1 MKIPRG
7 GVLLEKFSRK
17 KILKLAEKRNVEFIR
32 LQFVDILGIIKN
44 VAITIEQLP
53 DALDGKIMFDGS
65 SIEGYTRVHE
75 SDMYL
80 KPDYDTFAIFPWATN
95 GSCTARLM
103 CDIYLP
109 DGEAFIG
116 CPRGTLHRAV
126 AEAEA
131 MGYQMYAGS
140 EPEFFLFE
148 KDEDGNPTT
157 CNHDKGGYFDLSPI
171 DLGGDARRDTVLA
184 LKKMGFEVEA
194 AHHEVAPGQH
204 EIDFKYTPVLR
215 TADNIATFKFVTKI
229 IALEH
234 NLHATFMPKP
244 ISGESGS
251 GMHVHQSLYKNGKN
265 AFYDPSDQYGLSEI
279 AYYYI
284 GGLLKH
290 APETTAILNPTIN
303 SYKRLVPGY
312 EAPVYISWST
322 QNRSALVR
330 VPSARGDGTRLELRN
345 PDPAANPYLANAVM
359 LKAGLDG
366 IKNKID
372 PGQQTTEN
380 IYEMSYQERKARKI
394 TSLPSTMEEALEQLQ
409 KSEFMKEALGE
420 HIFHHLVEAKKIEW
434 SIYKKQVHKWEIDQ
448 YLATY

>member
-1 MKIPRG
+1 MK
-7 GVLLEKFSRK
+7 KFSRE
-17 KILKLAEKRNVEFIR
+17 KILKIAEEKNVEFIR

-53 DALDGKIMFDGS
+53 EALDGKIMFDGS
-65 SIEGYTRVHE
+65 SIEGYTRIHE

-80 KPDYDTFAIFPWATN
+80 KPDYDTFTIFPWEN
-95 GSCTARLM
+95 RGSCTARMM

-109 DGEAFIG
+109 NGEPFVG
-116 CPRGTLHRAV
+116 CPRGTLKRAM
-126 AEAEA
+126 AEAEE
-131 MGYQMYAGS
+131 MGYEMFAGP

-148 KDEDGNPTT
+148 KDKDGNPTT
-157 CNHDKGGYFDLSPI
+157 NTHDRGGYFDLAPV
-171 DLGGDARRDTVLA
+171 DLGGEARRDTVLA

-204 EIDFKYTPVLR
+204 EIDFKYTPALR

-229 IALEH
+229 IAMQH

-244 ISGESGS
+244 IYGESGS
-251 GMHVHQSLYKNGKN
+251 GMHVHQSLYKDGKN
-265 AFYDPSDQYGLSEI
+265 AFYDPEDEHGLSEI

-290 APETTAILNPTIN
+290 AKETTAILNPTIN

-330 VPSARGDGTRLELRN
+330 VPSSRGIGTRLEVRS
-345 PDPAANPYLANAVM
+345 PDPSSNPYLAMAVM
-359 LKAGLDG
+359 FKAGLDG
-366 IKNKID
+366 IKNKIK
-372 PGQQTTEN
+372 PEEQETEN
-380 IYEMSYQERKARKI
+380 IFEMSSKKLSKKGI
-394 TSLPSTMEEALEQLQ
+394 DTLPRNIMEAIDELKKDEVIRGV
-409 KSEFMKEALGE
+409 LGE
-420 HIFHHLVEAKKIEW
+420 HAFQHFVEAKKIEW
-434 SIYKKQVHKWEIDQ
+434 EEYRTRVHQWELDR
-448 YLATY
+448 YLNN

>member
-1 MKIPRG
+1 MSKLSKDDILRMAE
-7 GVLLEKFSRK
+7 EK
-17 KILKLAEKRNVEFIR
+17 EVEFIR

-53 DALDGKIMFDGS
+53 EALDGKIMFDGS
-65 SIEGYTRVHE
+65 SIEGFTRIHE

-80 KPDYDTFAIFPWATN
+80 KPDYDTFVVFPWETS
-95 GSCTARLM
+95 GGHTARMM
-103 CDIYLP
+103 CDIYTP
-109 DGEAFIG
+109 QGEPFVG
-116 CPRGTLHRAV
+116 CPRSTLKKV
-126 AEAEA
+126 MAEAEE
-131 MGYQMYAGS
+131 MGYEMFAGP

-148 KDEDGNPTT
+148 KDKEGNPTT
-157 CNHDKGGYFDLSPI
+157 KTHDKGGYFDLSPV

-204 EIDFKYTPVLR
+204 EIDFKYTDVLR

-229 IALEH
+229 IAMQH
-234 NLHATFMPKP
+234 GLHATFMPKP
-244 ISGESGS
+244 IYGESGS
-251 GMHVHQSLYKNGKN
+251 GMHVHQSLYRNGEN
-265 AFYDPSDQYGLSEI
+265 AFYDAEDEFGLSEI

-290 APETTAILNPTIN
+290 AKATAAILNPTIN

-330 VPSARGDGTRLELRN
+330 VPSARGNATRLELRN
-345 PDPAANPYLANAVM
+345 PDPAANPYLATAVM

-372 PGQQTTEN
+372 PGEQTTDN
-380 IYEMSYQERKARKI
+380 IYEMSYQQRKSRGI
-394 TSLPSTMEEALEQLQ
+394 TSLPSTIMEAVGYL
-409 KSEFMKEALGE
+409 KEDELIRETLGE
-420 HIFHHLVEAKKIEW
+420 HIFNHIIEAKKIEW
-434 SIYKKQVHKWEIDQ
+434 SVYKKQVHAWEIDQ
-448 YLATY
+448 YLTTY

>member
-1 MKIPRG
+1 MSKLSKDDILRMAE
-7 GVLLEKFSRK
+7 EK
-17 KILKLAEKRNVEFIR
+17 EVEFIR

-53 DALDGKIMFDGS
+53 EALDGKIMFDGS
-65 SIEGYTRVHE
+65 SIEGFTRIHE

-80 KPDYDTFAIFPWATN
+80 KPDYDTFVVFPWETS
-95 GSCTARLM
+95 GGHTARMM
-103 CDIYLP
+103 CDIYTP
-109 DGEAFIG
+109 QGEPFVG
-116 CPRGTLHRAV
+116 CPRSTLKKV
-126 AEAEA
+126 MAEAEE
-131 MGYQMYAGS
+131 MGYEMFAGP

-148 KDEDGNPTT
+148 KDKEGNPTT
-157 CNHDKGGYFDLSPI
+157 KTHDKGGYFDLSPV

-204 EIDFKYTPVLR
+204 EIDFKYTDVLR

-229 IALEH
+229 IAMQH
-234 NLHATFMPKP
+234 GLHATFMPKP
-244 ISGESGS
+244 IYGESGS
-251 GMHVHQSLYKNGKN
+251 GMHVHQSLYRNGEN
-265 AFYDPSDQYGLSEI
+265 AFYDAEDKFGLSEI

-290 APETTAILNPTIN
+290 AKATAAILNPTIN

-330 VPSARGDGTRLELRN
+330 VPSARGNATRLELRN
-345 PDPAANPYLANAVM
+345 PDPAANPYLATAVM

-372 PGQQTTEN
+372 PGEQTTDN
-380 IYEMSYQERKARKI
+380 IYEMSYQQRKSRGI
-394 TSLPSTMEEALEQLQ
+394 TSLPSTIMEAVGYL
-409 KSEFMKEALGE
+409 KEDELIKETLGE
-420 HIFHHLVEAKKIEW
+420 HIFNHIIEAKKIEW
-434 SIYKKQVHKWEIDQ
+434 SVYKKQVHAWEIDQ
-448 YLATY
+448 YLTTY

>member
-1 MKIPRG
+1 
-7 GVLLEKFSRK
+7 VEKYSRE
-17 KILKLAEKRNVEFIR
+17 KILQLADEKNVEFIR

-53 DALDGKIMFDGS
+53 EALDGKIMFDGS
-65 SIEGYTRVHE
+65 SIEGYTRIHE

-80 KPDYDTFAIFPWATN
+80 KPDYDTFAIFPWETS
-95 GSCTARLM
+95 GGCTARMM

-109 DGEAFIG
+109 NGEPFVG
-116 CPRGTLHRAV
+116 CPRGTLKRAI
-126 AEAEA
+126 AEAKEI
-131 MGYQMYAGS
+131 GYDMFAGP

-148 KDEDGNPTT
+148 KDKDGDPTT
-157 CNHDKGGYFDLSPI
+157 NTHDKGGYFDLSPV
-171 DLGGDARRDTVLA
+171 DLGGEARRDTVLA

-204 EIDFKYTPVLR
+204 EIDFKYTPALR

-229 IALEH
+229 IALQH

-244 ISGESGS
+244 IYGESGS
-251 GMHVHQSLYKNGKN
+251 GMHVHQSLYKDGKN
-265 AFYDPSDQYGLSEI
+265 AFYDPNDEFGLSEI

-290 APETTAILNPTIN
+290 AKETTAILNPTIN

-330 VPSARGDGTRLELRN
+330 VPSARGNGTRLELRN
-345 PDPAANPYLANAVM
+345 PDPAANPYLATAVM
-359 LKAGLDG
+359 LRAGLDG

-372 PGQQTTEN
+372 PGEQTTDN
-380 IYEMSYQERKARKI
+380 IYEMNYKERKSRGM
-394 TSLPSTMEEALEQLQ
+394 TSLPASMEEALKYFQES
-409 KSEFMKEALGE
+409 KFMRESLGK
-420 HIFHHLVEAKKIEW
+420 HIFNHLVKAKRIEW
-434 SIYKKQVHKWEIDQ
+434 SIYKKQVHNWEIDQ
-448 YLATY
+448 YLSTY

>member
-1 MKIPRG
+1 MSKLSKEDILRMAE
-7 GVLLEKFSRK
+7 EK
-17 KILKLAEKRNVEFIR
+17 EVEFIR

-53 DALDGKIMFDGS
+53 EALDGKIMFDGS
-65 SIEGYTRVHE
+65 SIEGFTRIHE

-80 KPDYDTFAIFPWATN
+80 KPDYDTFVVFPWETS
-95 GSCTARLM
+95 GGHTARMM
-103 CDIYLP
+103 CDIYTP
-109 DGEAFIG
+109 DGEPFVG
-116 CPRGTLHRAV
+116 CPRNTLKRV
-126 AEAEA
+126 MAEAKE
-131 MGYQMYAGS
+131 MGYEMFAGP

-148 KDEDGNPTT
+148 KDKDGNPTT
-157 CNHDKGGYFDLSPI
+157 KTHDKGGYFDLSPV

-204 EIDFKYTPVLR
+204 EIDFKYTDVLR

-229 IALEH
+229 IAMQH
-234 NLHATFMPKP
+234 GLHATFMPKP
-244 ISGESGS
+244 IYGESGS
-251 GMHVHQSLYKNGKN
+251 GMHVHQSLYKNGEN
-265 AFYDPSDQYGLSEI
+265 AFYDSEDEFGLSEI

-290 APETTAILNPTIN
+290 AKATAAILNPTIN

-330 VPSARGDGTRLELRN
+330 VPSARGNATRLELRN
-345 PDPAANPYLANAVM
+345 PDPAANPYLATAVM

-372 PGQQTTEN
+372 PGEQTTDN
-380 IYEMSYQERKARKI
+380 IYEMSYQQRKSRGI
-394 TSLPSTMEEALEQLQ
+394 TSLPTTIMEAVGYL
-409 KSEFMKEALGE
+409 KEDELIKETLGE
-420 HIFHHLVEAKKIEW
+420 HIFNHIIEAKKIEW
-434 SIYKKQVHKWEIDQ
+434 SVYKKQVHAWEIDQ
-448 YLATY
+448 YLTTY

>member
-1 MKIPRG
+1 M
-7 GVLLEKFSRK
+7 EKFSRE
-17 KILKLAEKRNVEFIR
+17 KILRIAEEKDVEFIR

-80 KPDYDTFAIFPWATN
+80 KPDYDTFTIFPWEN
-95 GSCTARLM
+95 DGSCTARMM

-109 DGEAFIG
+109 NGEPFEG
-116 CPRGTLHRAV
+116 CPRGTLKRAME
-126 AEAEA
+126 EARE
-131 MGYQMYAGS
+131 MGYEMFAGS

-148 KDEDGNPTT
+148 RDENGNPTT
-157 CNHDKGGYFDLSPI
+157 KTHDKGGYFDLSPV

-229 IALEH
+229 IALQH

-244 ISGESGS
+244 IYGESGS
-251 GMHVHQSLYKNGKN
+251 GMHMHQSLYKDGEN
-265 AFYDPSDQYGLSEI
+265 AFYDPNDKYGLSEV

-284 GGLLKH
+284 GGILKH
-290 APETTAILNPTIN
+290 AKETTAILNPTIN

-312 EAPVYISWST
+312 EAPVYVSWST

-330 VPSARGDGTRLELRN
+330 VPSARGNGTRLELRN
-345 PDPAANPYLANAVM
+345 PDPAANPYLASAVM

-372 PGQQTTEN
+372 PGEQVTDN
-380 IYEMSYQERKARKI
+380 IYEMSYKERKSKGI
-394 TSLPSTMEEALEQLQ
+394 TSLPTSMEESLKHFQE
-409 KSEFMKEALGE
+409 SEFMREALGE
-420 HIFHHLVEAKKIEW
+420 HIFDHLVEAKKIEW
-434 SIYKKQVHKWEIDQ
+434 SVYKKQVHDWEIDQ
-448 YLATY
+448 YLTTY

>member
-1 MKIPRG
+1 MSKLSKDDILRMAE
-7 GVLLEKFSRK
+7 EK
-17 KILKLAEKRNVEFIR
+17 EVEFIR

-53 DALDGKIMFDGS
+53 EALDGKIMFDGS
-65 SIEGYTRVHE
+65 SIEGFTRIHE

-80 KPDYDTFAIFPWATN
+80 KPDYDTFVVFPWETS
-95 GSCTARLM
+95 GGHTARMM
-103 CDIYLP
+103 CDIYTP
-109 DGEAFIG
+109 DGEPFVG
-116 CPRGTLHRAV
+116 CPRSTLKKV
-126 AEAEA
+126 MAEAEE
-131 MGYQMYAGS
+131 MGYEMFAGP

-148 KDEDGNPTT
+148 KDKEGNPTT
-157 CNHDKGGYFDLSPI
+157 KTHDKGGYFDLSPI

-204 EIDFKYTPVLR
+204 EIDFKYTDVLR

-229 IALEH
+229 IAMQH
-234 NLHATFMPKP
+234 GLHATFMPKP
-244 ISGESGS
+244 IYGESGS
-251 GMHVHQSLYKNGKN
+251 GMHVHQSLYKDGEN
-265 AFYDPSDQYGLSEI
+265 AFYDAEDEFGLSEI

-290 APETTAILNPTIN
+290 AKSTAAILNPTIN

-330 VPSARGDGTRLELRN
+330 VPSARGNATRLELRN
-345 PDPAANPYLANAVM
+345 PDPAANPYLATAVM

-366 IKNKID
+366 IKNQID
-372 PGQQTTEN
+372 PGEQTTDN
-380 IYEMSYQERKARKI
+380 IYEMNYQQRKSRGI
-394 TSLPSTMEEALEQLQ
+394 TSLPSTIMEAVGYL
-409 KSEFMKEALGE
+409 KEDELIKETLGE
-420 HIFHHLVEAKKIEW
+420 HIFNHIIEAKKIEW
-434 SIYKKQVHKWEIDQ
+434 SVYKKQVHTWEIDQ
-448 YLATY
+448 YLTTY

>member
-1 MKIPRG
+1 MSKLSKDDILRMAE
-7 GVLLEKFSRK
+7 EK
-17 KILKLAEKRNVEFIR
+17 EVEFIR

-53 DALDGKIMFDGS
+53 EALDGKIMFDGS
-65 SIEGYTRVHE
+65 SIEGFTRIHE

-80 KPDYDTFAIFPWATN
+80 KPDYDTFVVFPWETS
-95 GSCTARLM
+95 GGHTARMM
-103 CDIYLP
+103 CDIYTP
-109 DGEAFIG
+109 EGEPFVG
-116 CPRGTLHRAV
+116 CPRNTLKRV
-126 AEAEA
+126 MAEAEE
-131 MGYQMYAGS
+131 MGYEMFAGP

-148 KDEDGNPTT
+148 KDKDGNPTT
-157 CNHDKGGYFDLSPI
+157 KTHDKGGYFDLSPV

-204 EIDFKYTPVLR
+204 EIDFKYTDVLR

-229 IALEH
+229 IAMQH
-234 NLHATFMPKP
+234 GLHATFMPKP
-244 ISGESGS
+244 IYGESGS
-251 GMHVHQSLYKNGKN
+251 GMHVHQSLYKNGEN
-265 AFYDPSDQYGLSEI
+265 AFYDSEDEFGLSEI

-290 APETTAILNPTIN
+290 AKATAAILNPTIN

-330 VPSARGDGTRLELRN
+330 VPSARGNATRLELRN
-345 PDPAANPYLANAVM
+345 PDPAANPYLATAVM

-372 PGQQTTEN
+372 PGEQTTDN
-380 IYEMSYQERKARKI
+380 IYEMSYQQRKSRGI
-394 TSLPSTMEEALEQLQ
+394 TSLPSTIMEAVGYL
-409 KSEFMKEALGE
+409 KEDELIKETLGE
-420 HIFHHLVEAKKIEW
+420 HIFNHIIEAKKIEW
-434 SIYKKQVHKWEIDQ
+434 SVYKKQVHAWEIDQ
-448 YLATY
+448 YLTTY